1 MRHLS
6 TKIAVAIG
14 FLALVIMGAFTVF
27 VSLSI
32 TSFQRGVEAENRERL
47 LADYDQQIR
56 FLVESVVTSVEA
68 IHDRQVEGELTEQE
82 ARDLARTVI
91 RESFYGESGYF
102 WADATDGTMV
112 AHHYLRENE
121 GADRS
126 DLQDV
131 DGNMIIQN
139 ILRAARNPEGGY
151 TEFWFPKEEGG
162 EPFPKRAFSLAVD
175 GYDWVV
181 STGNYYDE
189 IDQVVA
195 GQREENRAALRG
207 LVTVLIGFSAAAIA
221 GFAALVFLL
230 GRRLT
235 LPLRTV
241 ETALD
246 EIAVGAANLT
256 QRVNMDGSDE
266 VGRVASSFDRFVG
279 SLQEMIGGIT
289 ESTERLS
296 GLGNDLAANSNQTA
310 AAINQITANINSVKG
325 QVHAQDEE
333 VSSTAASVEELT
345 RNIESLEGQMS
356 REDTTL
362 EETAQH
368 ITGMLKSVRD
378 MARDVGETQAE
389 LGELRSTIQQGQDGV
404 EQMTSGVRGI
414 RDRSDQLQ
422 EANAFI
428 VDIAAQTNLLAM
440 NAAIEAAHAGESG
453 RGFAV
458 VAEEIRK
465 LADQAGE
472 QSSRIGNEIKA
483 IHTDVASAVD
493 QTERTRELLETV
505 HAAITSVEQVF
516 SRVAAGTE
524 TQGDLGDR
532 VGGALEDL
540 RTIVSSVHGAAA
552 EMTRANEQIL
562 SAVSHLRNRASEM
575 SSSMD
580 EISVGATEINTAV
593 TDLNELSNSTREA
606 IQEINGRV
614 RRFET

>member
-68 IHDRQVEGELTEQE
+68 IHDRQVEGELTERE